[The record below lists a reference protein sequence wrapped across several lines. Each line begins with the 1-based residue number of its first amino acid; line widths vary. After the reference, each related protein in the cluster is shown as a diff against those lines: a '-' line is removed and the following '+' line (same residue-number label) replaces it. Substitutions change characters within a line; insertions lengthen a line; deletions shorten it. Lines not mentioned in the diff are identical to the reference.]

1 MQTSIVAY
9 PHIGKQRE
17 LKYLL
22 EKYWR
27 KEISAATLEKG
38 AAALRQVHWQNQV
51 DGALDF
57 LTINDFSLYDTVL
70 DTACLFNIIPTRYRR
85 LGLSALDTYF
95 ALARGYRGEK
105 GTVAPL
111 AMKKWFNTNYHY
123 IVPEFSDDCAIK
135 LISDAPLTQYREA
148 ASYQLQKKLLLLG
161 PFTLLKLSA
170 YSGSKGPAAYVP
182 ALIRAY
188 LEFFR
193 CCQQEKVELL
203 QLDEP
208 ALTLDLQQEDLNLL
222 KTLYSELLAGKGKL
236 KILLQTYFGDVRD
249 CYDDLIKLD
258 FDALGLDFVE
268 GEKTLQ
274 LVSSAPFPTDKI
286 LFAGIVN
293 GRNVWRNS
301 YTASLNL
308 IKNLQLQG
316 INLVLQSSCSLQHVP
331 YSLTG
336 EKNLP
341 PALKEKLAFGE
352 EKIRELL
359 LLKELAAADPAVNS
373 NCCNAD
379 CIAVSNADCNTDNS
393 TKNRAKLLPL
403 QAKVTYEQ
411 RAQLQQQCL
420 NLPLLPTTTIGSFP
434 QSQAVRQNRRLYNKQ
449 LIKRQDYEKF
459 NYAAIK
465 KCIRFQEEMGLDVLV
480 HGEFERNDMVEFFA
494 QQLSGFV
501 VTQNAWIQSYGSR
514 CVKPPIIVGD
524 IKYRQAMTVKWIKY
538 AQSLTTKP
546 VKAVLTG
553 PTTIVNWSFNR
564 EDIPAQNSILQL
576 AAALKNEVTALEKSG
591 SKIIQIDEPA
601 LREKLPLRKADQAA
615 YLETAV
621 NAFQFLH
628 NSCRPE
634 TMIQTHICY
643 SDYTD
648 IIPWLN
654 KLEAD
659 VILLEASRTSPS
671 CLQNPAL
678 LQLNAALS
686 LGVYD
691 VHSECIPSVAEFLTA
706 IKQRLKVIPAA
717 ALWLAPDC
725 GLKTRT
731 YKELAPSLKNMIAA
745 CRKIRQNLPLSKR

>member
-9 PHIGKQRE
+9 PHIGKERE

-27 KEISAATLEKG
+27 KEISAATLEKE

-51 DGALDF
+51 DGSLDY

-85 LGLSALDTYF
+85 LGLSAIDTYF

-135 LISDAPLTQYREA
+135 LISDAPLAQYREA
-148 ASYQLQKKLLLLG
+148 SAYQLQKKLLLLG

-193 CCQQEKVELL
+193 CCQQEKVDLL

-222 KTLYSELLAGKGKL
+222 KTLYSELLAGKGNL

-301 YTASLNL
+301 YTTSLNL

-331 YSLTG
+331 YSLTD

-359 LLKELAAADPAVNS
+359 LLKELAAADPAADSTAVTPTVNT
-373 NCCNAD
+373 A
-379 CIAVSNADCNTDNS
+379 
-393 TKNRAKLLPL
+393 KNQVKLLPL
-403 QAKVTYEQ
+403 QAKATYEQ
-411 RAQLQQQCL
+411 RAKLQQQCL

-434 QSQAVRQNRRLYNKQ
+434 QSQAVRQNRRRYNKQ
-449 LIKRQDYEKF
+449 LLKLCDYEKF
-459 NYAAIK
+459 NYAEIK
-465 KCIRFQEEMGLDVLV
+465 KCIRFQEEIGLDVLV

-514 CVKPPIIVGD
+514 CVKPPIIVDD
-524 IKYRQAMTVKWIKY
+524 IKYRQPMTVKWIKY

-576 AAALKNEVTALEKSG
+576 AAALKNEVAALEKSG

-648 IIPWLN
+648 IIPWLD
-654 KLEAD
+654 KLDAD
-659 VILLEASRTSPS
+659 VILLEASRTSQS
-671 CLQNPAL
+671 CLQNPAFF
-678 LQLNAALS
+678 QLNAALS

-691 VHSECIPSVAEFLTA
+691 VHSECIPSVAELLTA
-706 IKQRLKVIPAA
+706 IKQRLAVIPAA
-717 ALWLAPDC
+717 ALWVAPDC

-731 YKELAPSLKNMIAA
+731 YKELAPSLKNMVTA
-745 CRKIRQNLPLSKR
+745 CRRMRQMLPLPER

>member
-9 PHIGKQRE
+9 PHIGKERE

-27 KEISAATLEKG
+27 KEISAATLEKET
-38 AAALRQVHWQNQV
+38 AALRQVHWQNQV
-51 DGALDF
+51 DGSLDY

-95 ALARGYRGEK
+95 ALALGYRDEK

-123 IVPEFSDDCAIK
+123 IVPEFSDDCDIK
-135 LISDAPLTQYREA
+135 LVSQTPLAQYRET
-148 ASYQLQKKLLLLG
+148 ASYQLKKKLLLLG

-170 YSGSKGPAAYVP
+170 YNGSKGPATYVP

-222 KTLYSELLAGKGKL
+222 KKLYSELLAGKGKL
-236 KILLQTYFGDVRD
+236 QILLQTYFGDVRD

-301 YTASLNL
+301 YTTSLNL

-359 LLKELAAADPAVNS
+359 LLKELAAADPAADSTAVTPTVNT
-373 NCCNAD
+373 A
-379 CIAVSNADCNTDNS
+379 
-393 TKNRAKLLPL
+393 KNQVKLLPL
-403 QAKVTYEQ
+403 QAKATYEQ
-411 RAQLQQQCL
+411 RAKLQQQCL

-434 QSQAVRQNRRLYNKQ
+434 QSQAVRQNRRRYNKQ
-449 LIKRQDYEKF
+449 LLKLCDYEKF
-459 NYAAIK
+459 NYAEIK
-465 KCIRFQEEMGLDVLV
+465 KCIRFQEEIGLDVLV

-514 CVKPPIIVGD
+514 CVKPPIIVDD
-524 IKYRQAMTVKWIKY
+524 IKYRQPMTVKWIKY

-648 IIPWLN
+648 IIPWLD
-654 KLEAD
+654 KLDAD
-659 VILLEASRTSPS
+659 VILLEASRTSQS
-671 CLQNPAL
+671 CLQNPAF

-691 VHSECIPSVAEFLTA
+691 VHSECIPSVAELLTA
-706 IKQRLKVIPAA
+706 IKQRLAVIPAA
-717 ALWLAPDC
+717 ALWVAPDC

-731 YKELAPSLKNMIAA
+731 YKELAPSLKNMVTA
-745 CRKIRQNLPLSKR
+745 CRRMRQMLPLPER

>member
-27 KEISAATLEKG
+27 KEISAATLEKE

-51 DGALDF
+51 DGSLDY

-95 ALARGYRGEK
+95 ALARGYRDEK

-123 IVPEFSDDCAIK
+123 IVPEFSDDCDIK
-135 LISDAPLTQYREA
+135 LVSQTPLAQYRET
-148 ASYQLQKKLLLLG
+148 ASYQLKKKLLLLG

-170 YSGSKGPAAYVP
+170 YNGSKGPATYVP

-222 KTLYSELLAGKGKL
+222 KTLYSELLAGKEKL

-274 LVSSAPFPTDKI
+274 LVSSTPFPTDKI

-301 YTASLNL
+301 YTTSLNL

-359 LLKELAAADPAVNS
+359 LLKELATADPAADSTAVTPTVNT
-373 NCCNAD
+373 A
-379 CIAVSNADCNTDNS
+379 
-393 TKNRAKLLPL
+393 KNQVKLLPL
-403 QAKVTYEQ
+403 QAKATYEQ
-411 RAQLQQQCL
+411 RAKLQQQCL

-434 QSQAVRQNRRLYNKQ
+434 QSQAVRQNRRRYNKQ
-449 LIKRQDYEKF
+449 LLKLCDYEKF
-459 NYAAIK
+459 NYAEIK
-465 KCIRFQEEMGLDVLV
+465 KCIRFQEEIGLDVLV

-514 CVKPPIIVGD
+514 CVKPPIIVDD
-524 IKYRQAMTVKWIKY
+524 IKYRQPMTVKWIKY

-648 IIPWLN
+648 IIPWLD
-654 KLEAD
+654 KLDAD
-659 VILLEASRTSPS
+659 VILLEASRTSQS
-671 CLQNPAL
+671 CLQNPAF

-691 VHSECIPSVAEFLTA
+691 VHSKCIPSVAEFLTA
-706 IKQRLKVIPAA
+706 IKQRLAVIPAA
-717 ALWLAPDC
+717 ALWVAPDC

-731 YKELAPSLKNMIAA
+731 YKELAPSLKNMVTA
-745 CRKIRQNLPLSKR
+745 CGRMRQMLSLPER

>member
-9 PHIGKQRE
+9 PHIGKERE

-51 DGALDF
+51 DGSLDY

-95 ALARGYRGEK
+95 ALARGYRDEK

-123 IVPEFSDDCAIK
+123 IVPEFSDDCDIK
-135 LISDAPLTQYREA
+135 LVSQTPLAQYRET
-148 ASYQLQKKLLLLG
+148 ASYQLKKKLLLLG

-170 YSGSKGPAAYVP
+170 YNGSKGPATYVP

-222 KTLYSELLAGKGKL
+222 KKLYSELLAGKGKL
-236 KILLQTYFGDVRD
+236 QILLQTYFGDVRD

-274 LVSSAPFPTDKI
+274 LVSSTPFPTDKI

-301 YTASLNL
+301 YTTSLNL

-359 LLKELAAADPAVNS
+359 LLKELATADPAADSTAVTPTVNT
-373 NCCNAD
+373 A
-379 CIAVSNADCNTDNS
+379 
-393 TKNRAKLLPL
+393 KNQVKLLPL
-403 QAKVTYEQ
+403 QAKATYEQ
-411 RAQLQQQCL
+411 RAKLQQQCL

-434 QSQAVRQNRRLYNKQ
+434 QSQAVRQNRRRYNKQ
-449 LIKRQDYEKF
+449 LLKLCDYEKF
-459 NYAAIK
+459 NYAEIK
-465 KCIRFQEEMGLDVLV
+465 KCIRFQEEIGLDVLV

-514 CVKPPIIVGD
+514 CVKPPIIVDD
-524 IKYRQAMTVKWIKY
+524 IKYRQPMTVKWIKY

-648 IIPWLN
+648 IIPWLD
-654 KLEAD
+654 KLDAD
-659 VILLEASRTSPS
+659 VILLEASRTSQS
-671 CLQNPAL
+671 CLQNPAF

-706 IKQRLKVIPAA
+706 IKQRLAVIPAA
-717 ALWLAPDC
+717 ALWVAPDC

-731 YKELAPSLKNMIAA
+731 YKELAPSLKNMVTA
-745 CRKIRQNLPLSKR
+745 CGRMRQMLSLPER

>member
-9 PHIGKQRE
+9 PHIGKERE

-27 KEISAATLEKG
+27 KEISAATLEKE
-38 AAALRQVHWQNQV
+38 AATLRQVHWQNQV
-51 DGALDF
+51 DGSLDY

-95 ALARGYRGEK
+95 ALARGYRDEK

-123 IVPEFSDDCAIK
+123 IVPEFSDDCDIK
-135 LISDAPLTQYREA
+135 LVSQTPLAQYRET
-148 ASYQLQKKLLLLG
+148 ASYQLKKKLLLLG

-170 YSGSKGPAAYVP
+170 YNGSKGPATYVP

-222 KTLYSELLAGKGKL
+222 KKLYSELLAGKGKL
-236 KILLQTYFGDVRD
+236 QILLQTYFGDVRD

-274 LVSSAPFPTDKI
+274 LVSSTPFPTDKI

-301 YTASLNL
+301 YTTSLNL

-359 LLKELAAADPAVNS
+359 LLKELATADPAADSTAVTPTVNT
-373 NCCNAD
+373 A
-379 CIAVSNADCNTDNS
+379 
-393 TKNRAKLLPL
+393 KNQVKLLPL
-403 QAKVTYEQ
+403 QTKATYEQ
-411 RAQLQQQCL
+411 RAKLQQQCL

-434 QSQAVRQNRRLYNKQ
+434 QSQAVRQNRRRYNKQ
-449 LIKRQDYEKF
+449 LLKLCDYEKF
-459 NYAAIK
+459 NYAEIK
-465 KCIRFQEEMGLDVLV
+465 KCIRFQEEIGLDVLV

-514 CVKPPIIVGD
+514 CVKPPIIVDD
-524 IKYRQAMTVKWIKY
+524 IKYRQPMTVKWIKY

-648 IIPWLN
+648 IIPWLD
-654 KLEAD
+654 KLDAD
-659 VILLEASRTSPS
+659 VILLEASRTSQS
-671 CLQNPAL
+671 CLQNPAF

-706 IKQRLKVIPAA
+706 IKQRLAVIPAA
-717 ALWLAPDC
+717 ALWVAPDC

-731 YKELAPSLKNMIAA
+731 YKELAPSLKNMVTA
-745 CRKIRQNLPLSKR
+745 CGRMRQMLSLPER

>member
-9 PHIGKQRE
+9 PHIGKERE

-27 KEISAATLEKG
+27 KEISAATLEKE

-51 DGALDF
+51 DGSLDY

-95 ALARGYRGEK
+95 ALARGYRDEK

-123 IVPEFSDDCAIK
+123 IVPEFSDDCDIK
-135 LISDAPLTQYREA
+135 LVSQTPLAQYRET
-148 ASYQLQKKLLLLG
+148 ASYQLKKKLLLLG

-170 YSGSKGPAAYVP
+170 YNGSKGPATYVP

-222 KTLYSELLAGKGKL
+222 KKLYSELLAGKGKL
-236 KILLQTYFGDVRD
+236 QILLQTYFGDVRD

-301 YTASLNL
+301 YTTSLNL

-359 LLKELAAADPAVNS
+359 LLKELATADPAADSTAVTPTVNT
-373 NCCNAD
+373 A
-379 CIAVSNADCNTDNS
+379 
-393 TKNRAKLLPL
+393 KNQAKLLPL
-403 QAKVTYEQ
+403 QAKATYEQ
-411 RAQLQQQCL
+411 RAKLQQQCL

-434 QSQAVRQNRRLYNKQ
+434 QSQAVRQNRRRYNKQ
-449 LIKRQDYEKF
+449 LLKLCDYEKF
-459 NYAAIK
+459 NYAEIK
-465 KCIRFQEEMGLDVLV
+465 KCIRFQEEIGLDVLV

-514 CVKPPIIVGD
+514 CVKPPIIVDD
-524 IKYRQAMTVKWIKY
+524 IKYRQPMTVKWIKY

-576 AAALKNEVTALEKSG
+576 AAALKNEVAALEKSG

-648 IIPWLN
+648 IIPWLD
-654 KLEAD
+654 KLDAD
-659 VILLEASRTSPS
+659 VILLEASRTSQS
-671 CLQNPAL
+671 CLQNPAF

-691 VHSECIPSVAEFLTA
+691 VHSECIPSVAELLTA
-706 IKQRLKVIPAA
+706 IKQRLAVIPAA
-717 ALWLAPDC
+717 ALWVAPDC

-731 YKELAPSLKNMIAA
+731 YKELAPSLKNMVTA
-745 CRKIRQNLPLSKR
+745 CSRLRQMLSLPER

>member
-9 PHIGKQRE
+9 PHIGKERE

-27 KEISAATLEKG
+27 KEISAATLEKE

-51 DGALDF
+51 DGSLDY

-95 ALARGYRGEK
+95 ALARGYRDEK
-105 GTVAPL
+105 VTVAPL

-123 IVPEFSDDCAIK
+123 IVPEFSDDCDIK
-135 LISDAPLTQYREA
+135 LISDAPLAQYREA
-148 ASYQLQKKLLLLG
+148 SAYQLQKKLLLLG

-170 YSGSKGPAAYVP
+170 YNGSKGPATYVP

-222 KTLYSELLAGKGKL
+222 KTLYSELLAGKGNL
-236 KILLQTYFGDVRD
+236 QILLQTYFGDVRD
-249 CYDDLIKLD
+249 CYDDLIRLD

-301 YTASLNL
+301 YTTSLNL

-331 YSLTG
+331 YSLTD

-359 LLKELAAADPAVNS
+359 LLKELATADPAADSTAVTPTVNT
-373 NCCNAD
+373 A
-379 CIAVSNADCNTDNS
+379 
-393 TKNRAKLLPL
+393 KNQAKLLPL
-403 QAKVTYEQ
+403 QAKATYEQ
-411 RAQLQQQCL
+411 RAKLQQQCL

-434 QSQAVRQNRRLYNKQ
+434 QSQAVRQNRRRYNKQ
-449 LIKRQDYEKF
+449 LLKLCDYEKF
-459 NYAAIK
+459 NYAEIK
-465 KCIRFQEEMGLDVLV
+465 KCIRFQEEIGLDVLV

-514 CVKPPIIVGD
+514 CVKPPIIVDD
-524 IKYRQAMTVKWIKY
+524 IKYRQPMTVKWIKY

-648 IIPWLN
+648 IIPWLD
-654 KLEAD
+654 KLDAD
-659 VILLEASRTSPS
+659 VILLEASRTSQS
-671 CLQNPAL
+671 CLQNPAF

-706 IKQRLKVIPAA
+706 IKQRLAVIPAA
-717 ALWLAPDC
+717 ALWVAPDC

-731 YKELAPSLKNMIAA
+731 YKELAPSLKNMVTA
-745 CRKIRQNLPLSKR
+745 CGRMRQMLSLPER

>member
-27 KEISAATLEKG
+27 KEISAATLEKE

-51 DGALDF
+51 DGSLDY

-95 ALARGYRGEK
+95 ALARGYRDEK

-123 IVPEFSDDCAIK
+123 IVPEFSDDCDIK
-135 LISDAPLTQYREA
+135 LVSQTPLAQYREA
-148 ASYQLQKKLLLLG
+148 ASYQLKKKLLLLG

-170 YSGSKGPAAYVP
+170 YNGSKGPATYVP

-222 KTLYSELLAGKGKL
+222 KKLYSELLAGKGKL
-236 KILLQTYFGDVRD
+236 QILLQTYFGDVRD

-301 YTASLNL
+301 YTTSLNL

-359 LLKELAAADPAVNS
+359 LLKELAAADPAADSTAVTPTVNT
-373 NCCNAD
+373 A
-379 CIAVSNADCNTDNS
+379 
-393 TKNRAKLLPL
+393 KNQVKLLPL
-403 QAKVTYEQ
+403 QAKATYEQ
-411 RAQLQQQCL
+411 RAKLQQQCL

-434 QSQAVRQNRRLYNKQ
+434 QSQAVRQNRRRYNKQ
-449 LIKRQDYEKF
+449 LLKLCDYEKF
-459 NYAAIK
+459 NYAEIK
-465 KCIRFQEEMGLDVLV
+465 KCIRFQEEIGLDVLV

-514 CVKPPIIVGD
+514 CVKPPIIVDD
-524 IKYRQAMTVKWIKY
+524 IKYRQPMTVKWIKY
-538 AQSLTTKP
+538 AQTLTTKP

-648 IIPWLN
+648 IIPWLD
-654 KLEAD
+654 KLDAD
-659 VILLEASRTSPS
+659 VILLEASRTSQS
-671 CLQNPAL
+671 CLQNPAF

-691 VHSECIPSVAEFLTA
+691 VHSECIPSVAELLTA
-706 IKQRLKVIPAA
+706 IKQRLAVIPAA
-717 ALWLAPDC
+717 ALWVAPDC

-731 YKELAPSLKNMIAA
+731 YKELAPSLKNMVTA
-745 CRKIRQNLPLSKR
+745 CSRMRQMLSLPER

>member
-9 PHIGKQRE
+9 PHIGKERE

-27 KEISAATLEKG
+27 KEISAATLEKE

-51 DGALDF
+51 DGALDY

-95 ALARGYRGEK
+95 ALARGYRDEK

-123 IVPEFSDDCAIK
+123 IVPEFSDDCDIK
-135 LISDAPLTQYREA
+135 LVSQTPLAQYRET
-148 ASYQLQKKLLLLG
+148 ASYQLKKKLLLLG

-170 YSGSKGPAAYVP
+170 YNGSKGPATYVP

-222 KTLYSELLAGKGKL
+222 KTLYSELLAGKEKL

-301 YTASLNL
+301 YTTSLNL

-359 LLKELAAADPAVNS
+359 LLKELATADPAADSTAVTPTVNT
-373 NCCNAD
+373 A
-379 CIAVSNADCNTDNS
+379 
-393 TKNRAKLLPL
+393 KNQVKLLPL
-403 QAKVTYEQ
+403 QTKATYEQ
-411 RAQLQQQCL
+411 RAKLQQQCL

-434 QSQAVRQNRRLYNKQ
+434 QSQAVRQNRRRYNKQ
-449 LIKRQDYEKF
+449 LLKLCDYEKF
-459 NYAAIK
+459 NYAEIK
-465 KCIRFQEEMGLDVLV
+465 KCIRFQEEIGLDVLV

-514 CVKPPIIVGD
+514 CVKPPIIVDD
-524 IKYRQAMTVKWIKY
+524 IKYRQPMTVKWIKY

-648 IIPWLN
+648 IIPWLD
-654 KLEAD
+654 KLDAD
-659 VILLEASRTSPS
+659 VILLEASRTSQS
-671 CLQNPAL
+671 CLQNPAF

-691 VHSECIPSVAEFLTA
+691 VHSECIPSVAELLTA
-706 IKQRLKVIPAA
+706 IKQRLAVIPAA
-717 ALWLAPDC
+717 ALWVAPDC

-731 YKELAPSLKNMIAA
+731 YKELAPSLKNMVTA
-745 CRKIRQNLPLSKR
+745 CRRLRQMLSLPER

>member
-9 PHIGKQRE
+9 PHIGKERE

-27 KEISAATLEKG
+27 KEISAATLEKE

-51 DGALDF
+51 DGSLDY

-95 ALARGYRGEK
+95 ALARGYRDEK

-123 IVPEFSDDCAIK
+123 IVPEFSDDCDIK
-135 LISDAPLTQYREA
+135 LVSQTPLAQYRET
-148 ASYQLQKKLLLLG
+148 ASYQLKKKLLLLG

-170 YSGSKGPAAYVP
+170 YNGSKGPATYVP

-222 KTLYSELLAGKGKL
+222 KTLYSELLAGKEKL

-301 YTASLNL
+301 YTTSLNL

-352 EKIRELL
+352 EKIRELR
-359 LLKELAAADPAVNS
+359 LLKELAAADPAADSTAVTPTVNT
-373 NCCNAD
+373 A
-379 CIAVSNADCNTDNS
+379 
-393 TKNRAKLLPL
+393 KNQVKLLPL
-403 QAKVTYEQ
+403 QAKATYEQ
-411 RAQLQQQCL
+411 RAKLQQQCL

-434 QSQAVRQNRRLYNKQ
+434 QSQAVRQNRRRYNKQ
-449 LIKRQDYEKF
+449 LLKLCDYEKF
-459 NYAAIK
+459 NYAEIK
-465 KCIRFQEEMGLDVLV
+465 KCIRFQEEIGLDVLV

-514 CVKPPIIVGD
+514 CVKPPIIVDD
-524 IKYRQAMTVKWIKY
+524 IKYRQPMTVKWIKY

-648 IIPWLN
+648 IIPWLD
-654 KLEAD
+654 KLDAD
-659 VILLEASRTSPS
+659 VILLEASRTSQS
-671 CLQNPAL
+671 CLQNPAF

-691 VHSECIPSVAEFLTA
+691 VHSECIPSVAELLTA
-706 IKQRLKVIPAA
+706 IKQRLAVIPAA
-717 ALWLAPDC
+717 ALWVAPDC

-731 YKELAPSLKNMIAA
+731 YKELAPSLKNMVTA
-745 CRKIRQNLPLSKR
+745 CGRMRQMLSLPER

>member
-373 NCCNAD
+373 NCCSAD
-379 CIAVSNADCNTDNS
+379 SIAVSNTDNS

-501 VTQNAWIQSYGSR
+501 VTQNGWIQSYGSR

-524 IKYRQAMTVKWIKY
+524 IKYRQAMTVKWSKY
-538 AQSLTTKP
+538 AQSLTAKP

-601 LREKLPLRKADQAA
+601 LREKLPLRKVDQAA
-615 YLETAV
+615 YLETAI

-659 VILLEASRTSPS
+659 VILLEASRTSQS
-671 CLQNPAL
+671 CLPNPAF

-706 IKQRLKVIPAA
+706 IKQRLAVIPAA
-717 ALWLAPDC
+717 ALWVAPDC

>member
-27 KEISAATLEKG
+27 KEISAATLEKE

-51 DGALDF
+51 DGSLDY

-95 ALARGYRGEK
+95 ALARGYRDEK

-123 IVPEFSDDCAIK
+123 IVPEFSDDCDIK
-135 LISDAPLTQYREA
+135 LVSQTPLAQYRET
-148 ASYQLQKKLLLLG
+148 ASYQLKKKLLLLG

-182 ALIRAY
+182 TLIRAY

-222 KTLYSELLAGKGKL
+222 KKLYSELLAGKGKL
-236 KILLQTYFGDVRD
+236 QILLQTYFGDVRD

-301 YTASLNL
+301 YTTSLNL

-359 LLKELAAADPAVNS
+359 LLKELATADPAADSTAVTPTVNT
-373 NCCNAD
+373 A
-379 CIAVSNADCNTDNS
+379 
-393 TKNRAKLLPL
+393 KNQAKLLPL
-403 QAKVTYEQ
+403 QAKATYEQ
-411 RAQLQQQCL
+411 RAKLQQQCL

-434 QSQAVRQNRRLYNKQ
+434 QSQAVRQNRRRYNKQ
-449 LIKRQDYEKF
+449 LLKLCDYEKF
-459 NYAAIK
+459 NYAEIK
-465 KCIRFQEEMGLDVLV
+465 KCIRFQEEIGLDVLV

-514 CVKPPIIVGD
+514 CVKPPIIVDD
-524 IKYRQAMTVKWIKY
+524 IKYRQPMTVKWIKY

-648 IIPWLN
+648 IIPWLD
-654 KLEAD
+654 KLDAD
-659 VILLEASRTSPS
+659 VILLEASRTSQS
-671 CLQNPAL
+671 CLQNPAF

-706 IKQRLKVIPAA
+706 IKQRLAVIPAA
-717 ALWLAPDC
+717 ALWVAPDC

-731 YKELAPSLKNMIAA
+731 YKELAPSLKNMVTA
-745 CRKIRQNLPLSKR
+745 CGRMRQMLSLPER

>member
-27 KEISAATLEKG
+27 KEISAATLEKE

-51 DGALDF
+51 DGSLDY

-95 ALARGYRGEK
+95 ALARGYRDEK
-105 GTVAPL
+105 VTVAPL

-123 IVPEFSDDCAIK
+123 IVPEFSDDCDIK
-135 LISDAPLTQYREA
+135 LISDAPLAQYREA
-148 ASYQLQKKLLLLG
+148 SAYQLQKKLLLLG

-170 YSGSKGPAAYVP
+170 YNGSKGPATYVP

-222 KTLYSELLAGKGKL
+222 KTLYSELLAGKGNL

-301 YTASLNL
+301 YTTSLNL

-331 YSLTG
+331 YSLTD

-359 LLKELAAADPAVNS
+359 LLKELAAADPAADSTAVTPTVNT
-373 NCCNAD
+373 A
-379 CIAVSNADCNTDNS
+379 
-393 TKNRAKLLPL
+393 KNQVKLLPL
-403 QAKVTYEQ
+403 QAKATYEQ
-411 RAQLQQQCL
+411 RAKLQQQCL

-434 QSQAVRQNRRLYNKQ
+434 QSQAVRQNRRRYNKQ
-449 LIKRQDYEKF
+449 LLKLCDYEKF
-459 NYAAIK
+459 NYAEIK
-465 KCIRFQEEMGLDVLV
+465 KCIRFQEEIGLDVLV

-514 CVKPPIIVGD
+514 CVKPPIIVDD
-524 IKYRQAMTVKWIKY
+524 IKYRQPMTVKWIKY

-648 IIPWLN
+648 IIPWLD
-654 KLEAD
+654 KLDAD
-659 VILLEASRTSPS
+659 VILLEASRTSQS
-671 CLQNPAL
+671 CLQNPAF

-706 IKQRLKVIPAA
+706 IKQRLAVIPAA
-717 ALWLAPDC
+717 ALWVAPDC

-731 YKELAPSLKNMIAA
+731 YKELAPSLKNMVTA
-745 CRKIRQNLPLSKR
+745 CGRMRQMLSLPER

>member
-9 PHIGKQRE
+9 PHIGKERE

-51 DGALDF
+51 DGSLDY

-95 ALARGYRGEK
+95 ALARGYRDEK

-123 IVPEFSDDCAIK
+123 IVPEFSDDCDIK
-135 LISDAPLTQYREA
+135 LVSQTPLAQYRET
-148 ASYQLQKKLLLLG
+148 ASYQLKKKLLLLG

-170 YSGSKGPAAYVP
+170 YNGSKGPATYVP

-222 KTLYSELLAGKGKL
+222 KKLYSELLAGKGKL
-236 KILLQTYFGDVRD
+236 QILLQTYFGDVRD

-301 YTASLNL
+301 YTTSLNL

-331 YSLTG
+331 YSLTD

-359 LLKELAAADPAVNS
+359 LLKELAAADPAADSTAVTPTVNT
-373 NCCNAD
+373 A
-379 CIAVSNADCNTDNS
+379 
-393 TKNRAKLLPL
+393 KNQVKLLPL
-403 QAKVTYEQ
+403 QAKATYEQ
-411 RAQLQQQCL
+411 RAKLQQQCL

-434 QSQAVRQNRRLYNKQ
+434 QSQAVRQNRRRYNKQ
-449 LIKRQDYEKF
+449 LLKLCDYEKF
-459 NYAAIK
+459 NYAEIK
-465 KCIRFQEEMGLDVLV
+465 KCIRFQEEIGLDVLV

-514 CVKPPIIVGD
+514 CVKPPIIVDD
-524 IKYRQAMTVKWIKY
+524 IKYRQPMTVKWIKY

-576 AAALKNEVTALEKSG
+576 AAALKNEVAALEKSG

-601 LREKLPLRKADQAA
+601 LREKLPLRKVDQPS

-648 IIPWLN
+648 IMPWLD
-654 KLEAD
+654 KLDAD
-659 VILLEASRTSPS
+659 VILLEASRTSQS
-671 CLQNPAL
+671 CLQNPAF

-691 VHSECIPSVAEFLTA
+691 VHSECIPSVAELLTA
-706 IKQRLKVIPAA
+706 IKQRLAVIPAA
-717 ALWLAPDC
+717 ALWVAPDC

-731 YKELAPSLKNMIAA
+731 YKELAPSLKNMVTA
-745 CRKIRQNLPLSKR
+745 CRRMRQMLPLPER

>member
-9 PHIGKQRE
+9 PHIGKERE

-27 KEISAATLEKG
+27 KEISAATLEKE

-51 DGALDF
+51 DGSLDY

-95 ALARGYRGEK
+95 ALARGYRDEK
-105 GTVAPL
+105 VTVAPL

-123 IVPEFSDDCAIK
+123 IVPEFSDDCDIK
-135 LISDAPLTQYREA
+135 LISDAPLAQYREA
-148 ASYQLQKKLLLLG
+148 SAYQLQKKLLLLG

-170 YSGSKGPAAYVP
+170 YNGSKGPATYVP

-222 KTLYSELLAGKGKL
+222 KKLYSELLAGKGKL
-236 KILLQTYFGDVRD
+236 QILLQTYFGDVRD

-359 LLKELAAADPAVNS
+359 LLKELATADPAADSTAVTPTVNT
-373 NCCNAD
+373 A
-379 CIAVSNADCNTDNS
+379 
-393 TKNRAKLLPL
+393 KNQAKLLPL
-403 QAKVTYEQ
+403 QAKATYEQ
-411 RAQLQQQCL
+411 RAKLQQQCL

-434 QSQAVRQNRRLYNKQ
+434 QSQAVRQNRRRYNKQ
-449 LIKRQDYEKF
+449 LLKLCDYEKF
-459 NYAAIK
+459 NYAEIK
-465 KCIRFQEEMGLDVLV
+465 KCIRFQEEIGLDVLV

-514 CVKPPIIVGD
+514 CVKPPIIVDD
-524 IKYRQAMTVKWIKY
+524 IKYRQPMTVKWIKY

-648 IIPWLN
+648 IIPWLD
-654 KLEAD
+654 KLDAD
-659 VILLEASRTSPS
+659 VILLEASRTSQS
-671 CLQNPAL
+671 CLQNPAF

-706 IKQRLKVIPAA
+706 IKQRLAVIPAA
-717 ALWLAPDC
+717 ALWVAPDC

-731 YKELAPSLKNMIAA
+731 YKELAPSLKNMVTA
-745 CRKIRQNLPLSKR
+745 CGRMRQMLSLPER

>member
-9 PHIGKQRE
+9 PHIGKERE

-27 KEISAATLEKG
+27 KEISAATLEKE

-51 DGALDF
+51 DGSLDY

-95 ALARGYRGEK
+95 ALARGYRDEK

-123 IVPEFSDDCAIK
+123 IVPEFSDDCDIK
-135 LISDAPLTQYREA
+135 LVSQTPLAQYRET
-148 ASYQLQKKLLLLG
+148 ASYQLKKKLLLLG

-170 YSGSKGPAAYVP
+170 YNGSKGPATYVP

-222 KTLYSELLAGKGKL
+222 KKLYSELLAGKGKL
-236 KILLQTYFGDVRD
+236 QILLQTYFGDVRD

-301 YTASLNL
+301 YTTSLNL

-359 LLKELAAADPAVNS
+359 LLKELATADPAADSTAVTPTVNT
-373 NCCNAD
+373 A
-379 CIAVSNADCNTDNS
+379 
-393 TKNRAKLLPL
+393 KNQAKLLPL
-403 QAKVTYEQ
+403 QAKATYEQ
-411 RAQLQQQCL
+411 RAKLQQQCL

-434 QSQAVRQNRRLYNKQ
+434 QSQAVRQNRRRYNKQ
-449 LIKRQDYEKF
+449 LLKLCDYEKF
-459 NYAAIK
+459 NYAEIK
-465 KCIRFQEEMGLDVLV
+465 KCIRFQEEIGLDVLV

-514 CVKPPIIVGD
+514 CVKPPIIVDD
-524 IKYRQAMTVKWIKY
+524 IKYRQPMTVKWIKY
-538 AQSLTTKP
+538 AQTLTTKP

-615 YLETAV
+615 YLETVV

-648 IIPWLN
+648 IIPWLD
-654 KLEAD
+654 KLDAD
-659 VILLEASRTSPS
+659 VILLEASRTSQS
-671 CLQNPAL
+671 CLQNPAF

-706 IKQRLKVIPAA
+706 IKQRLAVIPAA
-717 ALWLAPDC
+717 ALWVAPDC

-731 YKELAPSLKNMIAA
+731 YKELAPSLKNMVTA
-745 CRKIRQNLPLSKR
+745 CRRMRQMLPLPER

>member
-27 KEISAATLEKG
+27 KEISAATLEKE

-51 DGALDF
+51 DGSLDY

-95 ALARGYRGEK
+95 ALARGYRDEK
-105 GTVAPL
+105 VTVAPL

-123 IVPEFSDDCAIK
+123 IVPEFSDDCDIK
-135 LISDAPLTQYREA
+135 LVSQTPLAQYRET
-148 ASYQLQKKLLLLG
+148 ASYQLKKKLLLLG

-170 YSGSKGPAAYVP
+170 YNGSKGPATYVP

-222 KTLYSELLAGKGKL
+222 KTLYSELLAGKEKL

-301 YTASLNL
+301 YTTSLNL

-359 LLKELAAADPAVNS
+359 LLKELATADPAADSTAVTPTVNT
-373 NCCNAD
+373 A
-379 CIAVSNADCNTDNS
+379 
-393 TKNRAKLLPL
+393 KNQVKLLPL
-403 QAKVTYEQ
+403 QTKATYEQ
-411 RAQLQQQCL
+411 RAKLQQQCL

-434 QSQAVRQNRRLYNKQ
+434 QSQAVRQNRRRYNKQ
-449 LIKRQDYEKF
+449 LLKLCDYEKF
-459 NYAAIK
+459 NYAEIK
-465 KCIRFQEEMGLDVLV
+465 KCIRFQEEIGLDVLV

-514 CVKPPIIVGD
+514 CVKPPIIVDD
-524 IKYRQAMTVKWIKY
+524 IKYRQPMTVKWIKY

-576 AAALKNEVTALEKSG
+576 AAALKNEVAALEKSG

-601 LREKLPLRKADQAA
+601 LREKLPLRKVDQPP
-615 YLETAV
+615 YLETAI

-648 IIPWLN
+648 IIPWLD
-654 KLEAD
+654 KLDAD
-659 VILLEASRTSPS
+659 VILLEASRTSQS
-671 CLQNPAL
+671 CLQNPAF

-706 IKQRLKVIPAA
+706 IKQRLAVIPAA
-717 ALWLAPDC
+717 ALWVAPDC

>member
-51 DGALDF
+51 DGALDY

-95 ALARGYRGEK
+95 ALARGYRDEK

-135 LISDAPLTQYREA
+135 LISNAPLAQYREA

-193 CCQQEKVELL
+193 CCQQEKVDLL

-222 KTLYSELLAGKGKL
+222 KTLYSELLAGKEKL

-301 YTASLNL
+301 YTTSLNL

-331 YSLTG
+331 YSLTD

-359 LLKELAAADPAVNS
+359 LLKELATADPAADSTAVTPTVNT
-373 NCCNAD
+373 A
-379 CIAVSNADCNTDNS
+379 
-393 TKNRAKLLPL
+393 KNQVKLLPL
-403 QAKVTYEQ
+403 QAKATYEQ
-411 RAQLQQQCL
+411 RAKLQQQCL

-434 QSQAVRQNRRLYNKQ
+434 QSQAVRQNRRRYNKQ
-449 LIKRQDYEKF
+449 LLKLCDYEKF
-459 NYAAIK
+459 NYAEIK
-465 KCIRFQEEMGLDVLV
+465 KCIRFQEEIGLDVLV

-501 VTQNAWIQSYGSR
+501 VTQNGWIQSYGSR
-514 CVKPPIIVGD
+514 CVKPPIIVDD
-524 IKYRQAMTVKWIKY
+524 IKYRQPMTVKWIKY

-576 AAALKNEVTALEKSG
+576 AAALKNEVAALEKSG

-601 LREKLPLRKADQAA
+601 LREKLPLRKVDQPS

-648 IIPWLN
+648 IMPWLD
-654 KLEAD
+654 KLDAD
-659 VILLEASRTSPS
+659 VILLEASRTSQS
-671 CLQNPAL
+671 CLQNPAF

-691 VHSECIPSVAEFLTA
+691 VHSECIPSVAELLTA
-706 IKQRLKVIPAA
+706 IKQRLAVIPAA
-717 ALWLAPDC
+717 ALWVAPDC

-745 CRKIRQNLPLSKR
+745 CRKIRQNLPLSER

>member
-9 PHIGKQRE
+9 PHIGKERE

-27 KEISAATLEKG
+27 KEISAATLEKE

-51 DGALDF
+51 DGSLDY

-95 ALARGYRGEK
+95 ALARGYRDEK

-123 IVPEFSDDCAIK
+123 IVPEFSDDCDIK
-135 LISDAPLTQYREA
+135 LVSQTPLAQYREA
-148 ASYQLQKKLLLLG
+148 ASYQLKKKLLLLG

-170 YSGSKGPAAYVP
+170 YNGSKGPATYVP

-208 ALTLDLQQEDLNLL
+208 ALTLDLQQEDLSLL
-222 KTLYSELLAGKGKL
+222 KKLYSELLAGKGKL
-236 KILLQTYFGDVRD
+236 QILLQTYFGDVRD

-301 YTASLNL
+301 YTTSLNL

-352 EKIRELL
+352 EKNRELL
-359 LLKELAAADPAVNS
+359 LLKELAAADPAADSTAVTPTVNT
-373 NCCNAD
+373 A
-379 CIAVSNADCNTDNS
+379 
-393 TKNRAKLLPL
+393 KNQVKLLPL
-403 QAKVTYEQ
+403 QAKATYEQ
-411 RAQLQQQCL
+411 RAKLQQQCL

-434 QSQAVRQNRRLYNKQ
+434 QSQAVRQNRRRYNKQ
-449 LIKRQDYEKF
+449 LLKLCDYEKF
-459 NYAAIK
+459 NYAEIK
-465 KCIRFQEEMGLDVLV
+465 KCIRFQEEIGLDVLV

-514 CVKPPIIVGD
+514 CVKPPIIVDD
-524 IKYRQAMTVKWIKY
+524 IKYRQPMTVKWIKY

-648 IIPWLN
+648 IIPWLD
-654 KLEAD
+654 KLDAD
-659 VILLEASRTSPS
+659 VILLEASRTSQS
-671 CLQNPAL
+671 CLQNPAF

-691 VHSECIPSVAEFLTA
+691 VHSECIPSVAELLTA
-706 IKQRLKVIPAA
+706 IKQRLAVIPAA
-717 ALWLAPDC
+717 ALWVAPDC

-731 YKELAPSLKNMIAA
+731 YKELAPSLKNMVTA
-745 CRKIRQNLPLSKR
+745 CRRLRQMLSLPER

>member
-9 PHIGKQRE
+9 PHIGKERE

-27 KEISAATLEKG
+27 KEISAATLEKET
-38 AAALRQVHWQNQV
+38 AALRQVHWQNQV
-51 DGALDF
+51 DGSLDY

-95 ALARGYRGEK
+95 ALARGYRDEK

-123 IVPEFSDDCAIK
+123 IVPEFSDDCDIK
-135 LISDAPLTQYREA
+135 LVSQTPLAQYRET
-148 ASYQLQKKLLLLG
+148 ASYQLKKKLLLLG

-170 YSGSKGPAAYVP
+170 YNGSKGPATYVP

-222 KTLYSELLAGKGKL
+222 KKLYSELFAGKGKL
-236 KILLQTYFGDVRD
+236 QILLQTYFGDVRD

-301 YTASLNL
+301 YTTSLNL

-359 LLKELAAADPAVNS
+359 LLKELATADPAADSTAVTPTVNT
-373 NCCNAD
+373 A
-379 CIAVSNADCNTDNS
+379 
-393 TKNRAKLLPL
+393 KNQAKLLPL
-403 QAKVTYEQ
+403 QAKATYEQ
-411 RAQLQQQCL
+411 RAKLQQQCL

-434 QSQAVRQNRRLYNKQ
+434 QSQAVRQNRRRYNKQ
-449 LIKRQDYEKF
+449 LLKLCDYEKF
-459 NYAAIK
+459 NYAEIK
-465 KCIRFQEEMGLDVLV
+465 KCIRFQEEIGLDVLV

-514 CVKPPIIVGD
+514 CVKPPIIVDD
-524 IKYRQAMTVKWIKY
+524 IKYRQPMTVKWIKY

-648 IIPWLN
+648 IIPWLD
-654 KLEAD
+654 KLDAD
-659 VILLEASRTSPS
+659 VILLEASRTSQS
-671 CLQNPAL
+671 CLQNPAF

-706 IKQRLKVIPAA
+706 IKQRLAVIPAA
-717 ALWLAPDC
+717 ALWVAPDC

-731 YKELAPSLKNMIAA
+731 YKELAPSLKNMVTA
-745 CRKIRQNLPLSKR
+745 CGRMRQMLPLPER

>member
-9 PHIGKQRE
+9 PHIGKERE

-27 KEISAATLEKG
+27 KEISAATLEKE

-51 DGALDF
+51 DGSLDY

-95 ALARGYRGEK
+95 ALARGYRDEK

-135 LISDAPLTQYREA
+135 LISDAPLAQYREA
-148 ASYQLQKKLLLLG
+148 SAYQLQKKLLLLG

-182 ALIRAY
+182 TLIRAY

-222 KTLYSELLAGKGKL
+222 KKLYSELLAGKGKL
-236 KILLQTYFGDVRD
+236 QILLQTYFGDVRD

-352 EKIRELL
+352 EKIRELR
-359 LLKELAAADPAVNS
+359 LLKELAAADPAADSTAVTPTVNT
-373 NCCNAD
+373 A
-379 CIAVSNADCNTDNS
+379 
-393 TKNRAKLLPL
+393 KNQVKLLPL
-403 QAKVTYEQ
+403 QAKATYEK
-411 RAQLQQQCL
+411 RAKLQQQCL

-434 QSQAVRQNRRLYNKQ
+434 QSQAVRQNRRRYNKQ
-449 LIKRQDYEKF
+449 LLKLCDYEKF
-459 NYAAIK
+459 NYAEIK
-465 KCIRFQEEMGLDVLV
+465 KCIRFQEEIGLDVLV

-514 CVKPPIIVGD
+514 CVKPPIIVDD
-524 IKYRQAMTVKWIKY
+524 IKYRQPMTVKWIKY

-648 IIPWLN
+648 IIPWLD
-654 KLEAD
+654 KLDAD
-659 VILLEASRTSPS
+659 VILLEASRTSQS
-671 CLQNPAL
+671 CLQNPAF

-691 VHSECIPSVAEFLTA
+691 VHSECIPSVAELLTA
-706 IKQRLKVIPAA
+706 IKQRLAVIPAA
-717 ALWLAPDC
+717 ALWVAPDC

-731 YKELAPSLKNMIAA
+731 YKELAPSLKNMVTA
-745 CRKIRQNLPLSKR
+745 CSRLRQMLSLPER

>member
-9 PHIGKQRE
+9 PHIGKERE

-51 DGALDF
+51 DGSLDY

-95 ALARGYRGEK
+95 ALARGYRDEK

-123 IVPEFSDDCAIK
+123 IVPEFSDDCDIK
-135 LISDAPLTQYREA
+135 LVSQTPLAQYRET
-148 ASYQLQKKLLLLG
+148 ASYQLKKKLLLLG

-170 YSGSKGPAAYVP
+170 YNGSKGPATYVP

-222 KTLYSELLAGKGKL
+222 KKLYSELLAGKGKL
-236 KILLQTYFGDVRD
+236 QILLQTYFGDVRD

-301 YTASLNL
+301 YTTSLNL

-359 LLKELAAADPAVNS
+359 LLKELATADPAADSTAVTPTVNT
-373 NCCNAD
+373 A
-379 CIAVSNADCNTDNS
+379 
-393 TKNRAKLLPL
+393 KNQAKLLPL
-403 QAKVTYEQ
+403 QAKATYEQ
-411 RAQLQQQCL
+411 RAKLQQQCL

-434 QSQAVRQNRRLYNKQ
+434 QSQAVRQNRRRYNKQ
-449 LIKRQDYEKF
+449 LLKLCDYEKF
-459 NYAAIK
+459 NYAEIK
-465 KCIRFQEEMGLDVLV
+465 KCIRFQEEIGLDVLV

-514 CVKPPIIVGD
+514 CVKPPIIVDD
-524 IKYRQAMTVKWIKY
+524 IKYRQPMTVKWIKY

-648 IIPWLN
+648 IIPWLD
-654 KLEAD
+654 KLDAD
-659 VILLEASRTSPS
+659 VILLEASRTSQS
-671 CLQNPAL
+671 CLQNPAF

-706 IKQRLKVIPAA
+706 IKQRLAVIPAA
-717 ALWLAPDC
+717 ALWVAPDC

-731 YKELAPSLKNMIAA
+731 YKELAPSLKNMVTA
-745 CRKIRQNLPLSKR
+745 CGRMRQMLSLPER

>member
-9 PHIGKQRE
+9 PHIGKERE

-27 KEISAATLEKG
+27 KEISAATLEKET
-38 AAALRQVHWQNQV
+38 AALRQVHWQNQV
-51 DGALDF
+51 DGSLDY

-95 ALARGYRGEK
+95 ALARGYRDEK

-123 IVPEFSDDCAIK
+123 IVPEFSDDCDIK
-135 LISDAPLTQYREA
+135 LVSQTPLAQYRET
-148 ASYQLQKKLLLLG
+148 ASYQLKKKLLLLG

-170 YSGSKGPAAYVP
+170 YNGSKGPATYVP

-222 KTLYSELLAGKGKL
+222 KTLYSELLAGKGNL

-301 YTASLNL
+301 YTTSLNL

-331 YSLTG
+331 YSLTD

-359 LLKELAAADPAVNS
+359 LLKELAAADPAADSTAVTPTVNT
-373 NCCNAD
+373 A
-379 CIAVSNADCNTDNS
+379 
-393 TKNRAKLLPL
+393 KNQVKLLPL
-403 QAKVTYEQ
+403 QAKATYEQ
-411 RAQLQQQCL
+411 RAKLQQQCL

-434 QSQAVRQNRRLYNKQ
+434 QSQAVRQNRRRYNKQ
-449 LIKRQDYEKF
+449 LLKLCDYEKF
-459 NYAAIK
+459 NYAEIK
-465 KCIRFQEEMGLDVLV
+465 KCIRFQEEIGLDVLV

-514 CVKPPIIVGD
+514 CVKPPIIVDD
-524 IKYRQAMTVKWIKY
+524 IKYRQPMTVKWIKY

-648 IIPWLN
+648 IIPWLD
-654 KLEAD
+654 KLDAD
-659 VILLEASRTSPS
+659 VILLEASRTSQS
-671 CLQNPAL
+671 CLQNPAF

-706 IKQRLKVIPAA
+706 IKQRLAVIPAA
-717 ALWLAPDC
+717 ALWVAPDC

-731 YKELAPSLKNMIAA
+731 YKELAPSLKNMVTA
-745 CRKIRQNLPLSKR
+745 CGRMRQMLSLPER

>member
-182 ALIRAY
+182 TLIRAY

-193 CCQQEKVELL
+193 CCQQEKVDLL

-208 ALTLDLQQEDLNLL
+208 ALTLDLHPEDLILL
-222 KTLYSELLAGKGKL
+222 NSLYSELLAGKGKL

-301 YTASLNL
+301 SAAGLKL
-308 IKNLQLQG
+308 IKTLQLQG

-352 EKIRELL
+352 EKIRELR
-359 LLKELAAADPAVNS
+359 LLKELTAADPAANS
-373 NCCNAD
+373 NCCSAD
-379 CIAVSNADCNTDNS
+379 SIGVSNTDNS
-393 TKNRAKLLPL
+393 TKNRAKFLPL

-411 RAQLQQQCL
+411 RAKLQQQYL

-449 LIKRQDYEKF
+449 LIKRRDYEKF

-501 VTQNAWIQSYGSR
+501 VTQNGWIQSYGSR

-524 IKYRQAMTVKWIKY
+524 IKYRQAMTVKWSKY
-538 AQSLTTKP
+538 AQSLTAKP

-576 AAALKNEVTALEKSG
+576 AAALKNEVAALEKSG

-615 YLETAV
+615 YLEIAV

-648 IIPWLN
+648 IIPWLD
-654 KLEAD
+654 KLDAD

-671 CLQNPAL
+671 CLPNPAF

-706 IKQRLKVIPAA
+706 IKQRLAVIPAA
-717 ALWLAPDC
+717 ALWVAPDC

>member
-9 PHIGKQRE
+9 PHIGKERE

-27 KEISAATLEKG
+27 KEISAATLEKE

-51 DGALDF
+51 DGSLDY

-95 ALARGYRGEK
+95 ALARGYRDEK
-105 GTVAPL
+105 VTVTPL

-123 IVPEFSDDCAIK
+123 IVPEFSDDCDIK
-135 LISDAPLTQYREA
+135 LISDAPLAQYREA
-148 ASYQLQKKLLLLG
+148 SAYQLQKKLLLLG

-170 YSGSKGPAAYVP
+170 YNGSKGPATYVP

-222 KTLYSELLAGKGKL
+222 KTLYSELLAGKGNL

-301 YTASLNL
+301 YTTSLNL

-331 YSLTG
+331 YSLTD

-359 LLKELAAADPAVNS
+359 LLKELATADPAADSTAVTPTVNT
-373 NCCNAD
+373 A
-379 CIAVSNADCNTDNS
+379 
-393 TKNRAKLLPL
+393 KNQVKLLPL
-403 QAKVTYEQ
+403 QAKATYEQ
-411 RAQLQQQCL
+411 RAKLQQQCL

-434 QSQAVRQNRRLYNKQ
+434 QSQAVRQNRRRYNKQ
-449 LIKRQDYEKF
+449 LLKLCDYEKF
-459 NYAAIK
+459 NYAEIK
-465 KCIRFQEEMGLDVLV
+465 KCIRFQEEIGLDVLV

-514 CVKPPIIVGD
+514 CVKPPIIVDD
-524 IKYRQAMTVKWIKY
+524 IKYRQPMTVKWIKY

-648 IIPWLN
+648 IMPWLD
-654 KLEAD
+654 KLDAD
-659 VILLEASRTSPS
+659 VILLEASRTSQS
-671 CLQNPAL
+671 CLQNPAF

-691 VHSECIPSVAEFLTA
+691 VHSECIPSVAELLTA
-706 IKQRLKVIPAA
+706 IKQRLAVIPAA
-717 ALWLAPDC
+717 ALWVAPDC

-731 YKELAPSLKNMIAA
+731 YKELAPSLKNMVTA
-745 CRKIRQNLPLSKR
+745 CRRMRQMLPLPER

>member
-9 PHIGKQRE
+9 PHIGKERE

-27 KEISAATLEKG
+27 KEISAATLEKE

-51 DGALDF
+51 DGSLDY

-95 ALARGYRGEK
+95 ALARGYRDEK

-123 IVPEFSDDCAIK
+123 IVPEFSDDCDIK
-135 LISDAPLTQYREA
+135 LVSQTPLAQYRET
-148 ASYQLQKKLLLLG
+148 ASYQLKKKLLLLG

-170 YSGSKGPAAYVP
+170 YNGSKGPATYVP

-222 KTLYSELLAGKGKL
+222 KTLYSELLAGKEKL

-359 LLKELAAADPAVNS
+359 LLKELATADPAADSRAVTPTVNT
-373 NCCNAD
+373 A
-379 CIAVSNADCNTDNS
+379 
-393 TKNRAKLLPL
+393 KNQAKLLPL
-403 QAKVTYEQ
+403 QAKATYEQ
-411 RAQLQQQCL
+411 RAKLQQQCL

-434 QSQAVRQNRRLYNKQ
+434 QSQAVRQNRRRYNKQ
-449 LIKRQDYEKF
+449 LLKLCDYEKF
-459 NYAAIK
+459 NYAEIK
-465 KCIRFQEEMGLDVLV
+465 KCIRFQEEIGLDVLV

-514 CVKPPIIVGD
+514 CVKPPIIVDD
-524 IKYRQAMTVKWIKY
+524 IKYRQPMTVKWIKY
-538 AQSLTTKP
+538 AQTLTTKP

-648 IIPWLN
+648 IIPWLD
-654 KLEAD
+654 KLDAD
-659 VILLEASRTSPS
+659 VILLEASRTSQS
-671 CLQNPAL
+671 CLQNPAF

-691 VHSECIPSVAEFLTA
+691 VHSECIPSVAELLTA
-706 IKQRLKVIPAA
+706 IKQRLAVIPAA
-717 ALWLAPDC
+717 ALWVAPDC

-731 YKELAPSLKNMIAA
+731 YKELAPSLKNMVTA
-745 CRKIRQNLPLSKR
+745 CRRMRQMLPLPER

>member
-27 KEISAATLEKG
+27 KEISAATLEKE

-51 DGALDF
+51 DGSLDY

-95 ALARGYRGEK
+95 ALARGYRDEK
-105 GTVAPL
+105 VTVAPL

-123 IVPEFSDDCAIK
+123 IVPEFSDDCDIK
-135 LISDAPLTQYREA
+135 LVSQTPLAQYRET
-148 ASYQLQKKLLLLG
+148 ASYQLKKKLLLLG

-170 YSGSKGPAAYVP
+170 YNGSKGPATYVP

-222 KTLYSELLAGKGKL
+222 KKLYSELLAGKGKL
-236 KILLQTYFGDVRD
+236 QILLQTYFGDVRD

-301 YTASLNL
+301 YTTSLNL

-359 LLKELAAADPAVNS
+359 LLKELATADPAADSTAVTPTVNT
-373 NCCNAD
+373 A
-379 CIAVSNADCNTDNS
+379 
-393 TKNRAKLLPL
+393 KNQAKLLPL
-403 QAKVTYEQ
+403 QAKATYEQ
-411 RAQLQQQCL
+411 RAKLQQQCL

-434 QSQAVRQNRRLYNKQ
+434 QSQAVRQNRRRYNKQ
-449 LIKRQDYEKF
+449 LLKLCDYEKF
-459 NYAAIK
+459 NYAEIK
-465 KCIRFQEEMGLDVLV
+465 KCIRFQEEIGLDVLV

-514 CVKPPIIVGD
+514 CVKPPIIVDD
-524 IKYRQAMTVKWIKY
+524 IKYRQPMTVKWIKY

-648 IIPWLN
+648 IIPWLD
-654 KLEAD
+654 KLDAD
-659 VILLEASRTSPS
+659 VILLEASRTSQS
-671 CLQNPAL
+671 CLQNPAF

-706 IKQRLKVIPAA
+706 IKQRLAVIPAA
-717 ALWLAPDC
+717 ALWVAPDC

-731 YKELAPSLKNMIAA
+731 YKELAPSLKNMVTA
-745 CRKIRQNLPLSKR
+745 CGRMRQMLSLPER

>member
-9 PHIGKQRE
+9 PHIGKERE

-27 KEISAATLEKG
+27 KEISAATLEKET
-38 AAALRQVHWQNQV
+38 AALRQVHWQNQV
-51 DGALDF
+51 DGSLDY

-95 ALARGYRGEK
+95 ALARGYRDEK

-123 IVPEFSDDCAIK
+123 IVPEFSDDCDIK
-135 LISDAPLTQYREA
+135 LVSQTPLAQYRET
-148 ASYQLQKKLLLLG
+148 ASYQLKKKLLLLG

-170 YSGSKGPAAYVP
+170 YNGSKGPATYVP

-222 KTLYSELLAGKGKL
+222 KKLYSELLAGKGKL
-236 KILLQTYFGDVRD
+236 QILLQTYFGDVRD

-301 YTASLNL
+301 YTTSLNL

-359 LLKELAAADPAVNS
+359 LLKELATADPAADSTAVTPTVNT
-373 NCCNAD
+373 A
-379 CIAVSNADCNTDNS
+379 
-393 TKNRAKLLPL
+393 KNQAKLLPL
-403 QAKVTYEQ
+403 QAKATYEQ
-411 RAQLQQQCL
+411 RAKLQQQCL

-434 QSQAVRQNRRLYNKQ
+434 QSQAVRQNRRRYNKQ
-449 LIKRQDYEKF
+449 LLKLCDYEKF
-459 NYAAIK
+459 NYAEIK
-465 KCIRFQEEMGLDVLV
+465 KCIRFQEEIGLDVLV

-514 CVKPPIIVGD
+514 CVKPPIIVDD
-524 IKYRQAMTVKWIKY
+524 IKYRQPMTVKWIKY

-648 IIPWLN
+648 IIPWLD
-654 KLEAD
+654 KLDAD
-659 VILLEASRTSPS
+659 VILLEASRTSQS
-671 CLQNPAL
+671 CLQNPAF

-706 IKQRLKVIPAA
+706 IKQRLAVIPAA
-717 ALWLAPDC
+717 ALWVAPDC

-731 YKELAPSLKNMIAA
+731 YKELAPSLKNMVTA
-745 CRKIRQNLPLSKR
+745 CSRLRQMLSLPER

>member
-9 PHIGKQRE
+9 PHIGKERE

-27 KEISAATLEKG
+27 KEISAATLEKE

-51 DGALDF
+51 DGSLDY

-85 LGLSALDTYF
+85 LGLSAIDTYF
-95 ALARGYRGEK
+95 ALARGYRDEK

-135 LISDAPLTQYREA
+135 LISDAPLAQYREA
-148 ASYQLQKKLLLLG
+148 SAYQLPKKLLLLG

-193 CCQQEKVELL
+193 CCQQEKVDLL

-222 KTLYSELLAGKGKL
+222 KTLYSELLAGKEKL

-301 YTASLNL
+301 YTTSLNL

-359 LLKELAAADPAVNS
+359 LLKELATADPAADSTAVTPTVNT
-373 NCCNAD
+373 A
-379 CIAVSNADCNTDNS
+379 
-393 TKNRAKLLPL
+393 KNQVKLLPL
-403 QAKVTYEQ
+403 QAKATYEQ
-411 RAQLQQQCL
+411 RAKLQQQCL

-434 QSQAVRQNRRLYNKQ
+434 QSQAVRQNRRRYNKQ
-449 LIKRQDYEKF
+449 LLKLCDYEKF
-459 NYAAIK
+459 NYAEIK
-465 KCIRFQEEMGLDVLV
+465 KCIRFQEEIGLDVLV

-514 CVKPPIIVGD
+514 CVKPPIIVDD
-524 IKYRQAMTVKWIKY
+524 IKYRQPMTVKWIKY

-648 IIPWLN
+648 IIPWLD
-654 KLEAD
+654 KLDAD
-659 VILLEASRTSPS
+659 VILLEASRTSQS
-671 CLQNPAL
+671 CLQNPAF

-706 IKQRLKVIPAA
+706 IKQRLAVIPAA
-717 ALWLAPDC
+717 ALWVAPDC

-731 YKELAPSLKNMIAA
+731 YKELAPSLKNMVTA
-745 CRKIRQNLPLSKR
+745 CSRLRQMLSLPER

>member
-9 PHIGKQRE
+9 PHIGKERE

-27 KEISAATLEKG
+27 KEISAATLEKE

-51 DGALDF
+51 DGSLDY

-95 ALARGYRGEK
+95 ALARGYRDEK

-123 IVPEFSDDCAIK
+123 IVPEFSDDCDIK
-135 LISDAPLTQYREA
+135 LVSQTPLAQYREA
-148 ASYQLQKKLLLLG
+148 ASYQLKKKLLLLG

-170 YSGSKGPAAYVP
+170 YNGSKGPATYVP

-208 ALTLDLQQEDLNLL
+208 ALTLDLQQEDLSLL
-222 KTLYSELLAGKGKL
+222 KKLYSELLAGKGKL
-236 KILLQTYFGDVRD
+236 QILLQTYFGDVRD

-301 YTASLNL
+301 YTTSLNL

-359 LLKELAAADPAVNS
+359 LLKELAAADPAADSTAVTPTVNT
-373 NCCNAD
+373 A
-379 CIAVSNADCNTDNS
+379 
-393 TKNRAKLLPL
+393 KNQVKLLPL
-403 QAKVTYEQ
+403 QAKATYEQ
-411 RAQLQQQCL
+411 RAKLQQQCL

-434 QSQAVRQNRRLYNKQ
+434 QSQAVRQNRRRYNKQ
-449 LIKRQDYEKF
+449 LLKLCDYEKF
-459 NYAAIK
+459 NYAEIK
-465 KCIRFQEEMGLDVLV
+465 KCIRFQEEIGLDVLV

-514 CVKPPIIVGD
+514 CVKPPIIVDD
-524 IKYRQAMTVKWIKY
+524 IKYRQPMTVKWIKY

-648 IIPWLN
+648 IIPWLD
-654 KLEAD
+654 KLDAD
-659 VILLEASRTSPS
+659 VILLEASRTSQS
-671 CLQNPAL
+671 CLQNPAF

-691 VHSECIPSVAEFLTA
+691 VHSECIPSVAELLTA
-706 IKQRLKVIPAA
+706 IKQRLAVIPAA
-717 ALWLAPDC
+717 ALWVAPDC

-731 YKELAPSLKNMIAA
+731 YKELAPSLKNMVTA
-745 CRKIRQNLPLSKR
+745 CRRLRQMLSLPER

>member
-9 PHIGKQRE
+9 PHIGKERE

-27 KEISAATLEKG
+27 KEISAATLEKE

-51 DGALDF
+51 DGSLDY

-95 ALARGYRGEK
+95 ALARGYRDEK

-123 IVPEFSDDCAIK
+123 IVPEFSDDCDIK
-135 LISDAPLTQYREA
+135 LVSQTPLAQYRET
-148 ASYQLQKKLLLLG
+148 ASYQLKKKLLLLG

-170 YSGSKGPAAYVP
+170 YNGSKGPATYVP

-222 KTLYSELLAGKGKL
+222 KKLYSELLAGKGKL
-236 KILLQTYFGDVRD
+236 QILLQTYFGDVRD

-301 YTASLNL
+301 YTTSLNL

-359 LLKELAAADPAVNS
+359 LLKELATADPAADSTAVTPTVNT
-373 NCCNAD
+373 A
-379 CIAVSNADCNTDNS
+379 
-393 TKNRAKLLPL
+393 KNQAKLLPL
-403 QAKVTYEQ
+403 QAKATYEQ
-411 RAQLQQQCL
+411 RAKLQQQCL

-434 QSQAVRQNRRLYNKQ
+434 QSQAVRQNRRRYNKQ
-449 LIKRQDYEKF
+449 LLKLCDYEKF
-459 NYAAIK
+459 NYAEIK
-465 KCIRFQEEMGLDVLV
+465 KCIRFQEEIGLDVLV

-514 CVKPPIIVGD
+514 CVKPPIIVDD
-524 IKYRQAMTVKWIKY
+524 IKYRQPMTVKWIKY

-648 IIPWLN
+648 IIPWLD
-654 KLEAD
+654 KLDAD
-659 VILLEASRTSPS
+659 VILLEASRTSQS
-671 CLQNPAL
+671 CLQNPAF

-706 IKQRLKVIPAA
+706 IKQRLAVIPAA
-717 ALWLAPDC
+717 ALWVAPDC

-731 YKELAPSLKNMIAA
+731 YKELAPSLKNMVTA
-745 CRKIRQNLPLSKR
+745 CGRMRQMLSLPER

>member
-9 PHIGKQRE
+9 PHIGKERE

-27 KEISAATLEKG
+27 KEISAATLEKE

-51 DGALDF
+51 DGSLDY

-95 ALARGYRGEK
+95 ALARGYRDEK

-123 IVPEFSDDCAIK
+123 IVPEFSDDCDIK
-135 LISDAPLTQYREA
+135 LISDAPLAQYREA
-148 ASYQLQKKLLLLG
+148 SAYQLQKKLLLLG

-182 ALIRAY
+182 TLIRAY

-222 KTLYSELLAGKGKL
+222 KTLYSELLAGKEKL

-274 LVSSAPFPTDKI
+274 LVSSTPFPTDKI

-301 YTASLNL
+301 YTTSLNL

-359 LLKELAAADPAVNS
+359 LLKELATADPAADSTAVTPTVNT
-373 NCCNAD
+373 A
-379 CIAVSNADCNTDNS
+379 
-393 TKNRAKLLPL
+393 KNQVKLLPL
-403 QAKVTYEQ
+403 QAKATYEQ
-411 RAQLQQQCL
+411 RAKLQQQCL

-434 QSQAVRQNRRLYNKQ
+434 QSQAVRQNRRRYNKQ
-449 LIKRQDYEKF
+449 LLKLCDYEKF
-459 NYAAIK
+459 NYAEIK
-465 KCIRFQEEMGLDVLV
+465 KCIRFQEEIGLDVLV

-514 CVKPPIIVGD
+514 CVKPPIIVDD
-524 IKYRQAMTVKWIKY
+524 IKYRQPMTVKWIKY

-648 IIPWLN
+648 IIPWLD
-654 KLEAD
+654 KLDAD
-659 VILLEASRTSPS
+659 VILLEASRTSQS
-671 CLQNPAL
+671 CLQNPAF

-706 IKQRLKVIPAA
+706 IKQRLAVIPAA
-717 ALWLAPDC
+717 ALWVAPDC

-731 YKELAPSLKNMIAA
+731 YKELAPSLKNMVTA
-745 CRKIRQNLPLSKR
+745 CSRMRQMLSLPER

>member
-9 PHIGKQRE
+9 PHIGKERE

-27 KEISAATLEKG
+27 KEISAATLEKE

-51 DGALDF
+51 DGSLDY

-95 ALARGYRGEK
+95 ALARGYRDEK

-123 IVPEFSDDCAIK
+123 IVPEFSDDCDIK
-135 LISDAPLTQYREA
+135 LVSQTPLAQYRET
-148 ASYQLQKKLLLLG
+148 ASYQLKKKLLLLG

-170 YSGSKGPAAYVP
+170 YNGSKGPATYVP

-222 KTLYSELLAGKGKL
+222 KKLYSELLAGKGKL
-236 KILLQTYFGDVRD
+236 QILLQTYFGDVRD

-301 YTASLNL
+301 YTTSLNL

-359 LLKELAAADPAVNS
+359 LLKELATADPAADSTAVTPTVNT
-373 NCCNAD
+373 A
-379 CIAVSNADCNTDNS
+379 
-393 TKNRAKLLPL
+393 KNQAKLLPL
-403 QAKVTYEQ
+403 QAKATYEQ
-411 RAQLQQQCL
+411 RAKLQQQCL

-434 QSQAVRQNRRLYNKQ
+434 QSQAVRQNRRRYNKQ
-449 LIKRQDYEKF
+449 LLKLCDYEKF
-459 NYAAIK
+459 NYAEIK
-465 KCIRFQEEMGLDVLV
+465 KCIRFQEEIGLDVLV

-514 CVKPPIIVGD
+514 CVKPPIIVDD
-524 IKYRQAMTVKWIKY
+524 IKYRQPMTVKWIKY

-648 IIPWLN
+648 IIPWLD
-654 KLEAD
+654 KLDAD
-659 VILLEASRTSPS
+659 VILLEASRTSQS
-671 CLQNPAL
+671 CLQNPAF

-691 VHSECIPSVAEFLTA
+691 VHSECIPSVAELLTA
-706 IKQRLKVIPAA
+706 IKQRLAVIPAA
-717 ALWLAPDC
+717 ALWVAPDC

-731 YKELAPSLKNMIAA
+731 YKELAPSLKNMVTA
-745 CRKIRQNLPLSKR
+745 CGRMRQMLSLPER

>member
-9 PHIGKQRE
+9 PHIGKERE

-51 DGALDF
+51 DGSLDY

-95 ALARGYRGEK
+95 ALARGYRDEK

-123 IVPEFSDDCAIK
+123 IVPEFSDDCDIK
-135 LISDAPLTQYREA
+135 LVSQTPLAQYRET
-148 ASYQLQKKLLLLG
+148 ASYQLKKKLLLLG

-170 YSGSKGPAAYVP
+170 YNGSKGPATYVP

-222 KTLYSELLAGKGKL
+222 KKLYSELLAGKGKL
-236 KILLQTYFGDVRD
+236 QILLQTYFGDVRD

-274 LVSSAPFPTDKI
+274 LVSSTPFPTDKI

-301 YTASLNL
+301 YTTSLNL

-359 LLKELAAADPAVNS
+359 LLKELATADPAADSTAVTPTVNT
-373 NCCNAD
+373 A
-379 CIAVSNADCNTDNS
+379 
-393 TKNRAKLLPL
+393 KNQVKLLPL
-403 QAKVTYEQ
+403 QAKATYEQ
-411 RAQLQQQCL
+411 RAKLQQQCL

-434 QSQAVRQNRRLYNKQ
+434 QSQAVRQNRRRYNKQ
-449 LIKRQDYEKF
+449 LLKLCDYEKF
-459 NYAAIK
+459 NYAEIK
-465 KCIRFQEEMGLDVLV
+465 KCIRFQEEIGLDVLV

-514 CVKPPIIVGD
+514 CVKPPIIVDD
-524 IKYRQAMTVKWIKY
+524 IKYRQPMTVKWIKY

-648 IIPWLN
+648 IIPWLD
-654 KLEAD
+654 KLDAD
-659 VILLEASRTSPS
+659 VILLEASRTSQS
-671 CLQNPAL
+671 CLQNPAF

-691 VHSECIPSVAEFLTA
+691 MHSECIPSVAEFLTA
-706 IKQRLKVIPAA
+706 IKQRLAVIPAA
-717 ALWLAPDC
+717 ALWVAPDC

-731 YKELAPSLKNMIAA
+731 YKELAPSLKNMVTA
-745 CRKIRQNLPLSKR
+745 CSRMRQMLSLPER

>member
-27 KEISAATLEKG
+27 KEISAATLEKE

-51 DGALDF
+51 DGSLDY

-95 ALARGYRGEK
+95 ALARGYQDEK
-105 GTVAPL
+105 VTVAPL

-123 IVPEFSDDCAIK
+123 IVPEFSDDCDIK
-135 LISDAPLTQYREA
+135 LVSQTPLAQYRET
-148 ASYQLQKKLLLLG
+148 ASYQLKKKLLLLG

-170 YSGSKGPAAYVP
+170 YNGSKGPATYVP

-222 KTLYSELLAGKGKL
+222 KKLYSELLAGKGKL
-236 KILLQTYFGDVRD
+236 QILLQTYFGDVRD

-301 YTASLNL
+301 YTTSLNL

-359 LLKELAAADPAVNS
+359 LLKELAAADPAADSTAVTPTVNT
-373 NCCNAD
+373 A
-379 CIAVSNADCNTDNS
+379 
-393 TKNRAKLLPL
+393 KNQVKLLPL
-403 QAKVTYEQ
+403 QAKATYEQ
-411 RAQLQQQCL
+411 RAKLQQQCL

-434 QSQAVRQNRRLYNKQ
+434 QSQAVRQNRRRYNKQ
-449 LIKRQDYEKF
+449 LLKLCDYEKF
-459 NYAAIK
+459 NYAEIK
-465 KCIRFQEEMGLDVLV
+465 KCIRFQEEIGLDVLV

-514 CVKPPIIVGD
+514 CVKPPIIVDD
-524 IKYRQAMTVKWIKY
+524 IKYRQPMTVKWIKY

-648 IIPWLN
+648 IIPWLD
-654 KLEAD
+654 KLDAD
-659 VILLEASRTSPS
+659 VILLEASRTSQS
-671 CLQNPAL
+671 CLQNPAF

-706 IKQRLKVIPAA
+706 IKQRLAVIPAA
-717 ALWLAPDC
+717 ALWVAPDC

-731 YKELAPSLKNMIAA
+731 YKELAPSLKNMVTA
-745 CRKIRQNLPLSKR
+745 CGRMRQMLSLPER

>member
-9 PHIGKQRE
+9 PHIGKERE

-27 KEISAATLEKG
+27 KEISAATLEKE

-51 DGALDF
+51 DGSLDY

-95 ALARGYRGEK
+95 ALARGYRDEK

-123 IVPEFSDDCAIK
+123 IVPEFSDDCDIK
-135 LISDAPLTQYREA
+135 LVSQTPLAQYRET
-148 ASYQLQKKLLLLG
+148 ASYQLKKKLLLLG

-170 YSGSKGPAAYVP
+170 YNGSKGPATYVP

-222 KTLYSELLAGKGKL
+222 KKLYSELLAGKGKL
-236 KILLQTYFGDVRD
+236 QILLQTYFGDVRD

-274 LVSSAPFPTDKI
+274 LVSSTPFPTDKI

-301 YTASLNL
+301 YTTSLNL

-359 LLKELAAADPAVNS
+359 LLKELATADPAADSTAVTPTVNT
-373 NCCNAD
+373 A
-379 CIAVSNADCNTDNS
+379 
-393 TKNRAKLLPL
+393 KNQVKLLPL
-403 QAKVTYEQ
+403 QAKATYEQ
-411 RAQLQQQCL
+411 RAKLQQQCL

-434 QSQAVRQNRRLYNKQ
+434 QSQAVRQNRRRYNKQ
-449 LIKRQDYEKF
+449 LLKLCDYEKF
-459 NYAAIK
+459 NYAEIK
-465 KCIRFQEEMGLDVLV
+465 KCIRFQEEIGLDVLV

-514 CVKPPIIVGD
+514 CVKPPIIVDD
-524 IKYRQAMTVKWIKY
+524 IKYRQPMTVKWIKY
-538 AQSLTTKP
+538 AQTLTTKP

-648 IIPWLN
+648 IIPWLD
-654 KLEAD
+654 KLDAD
-659 VILLEASRTSPS
+659 VILLEASRTSQS
-671 CLQNPAL
+671 CLQNPAF

-691 VHSECIPSVAEFLTA
+691 VHSECIPSVAELLTA
-706 IKQRLKVIPAA
+706 IKQRLAVIPAA
-717 ALWLAPDC
+717 ALWVAPDC

-731 YKELAPSLKNMIAA
+731 YKELAPSLKNMVTA
-745 CRKIRQNLPLSKR
+745 CRRMRQMLPLPER

>member
-9 PHIGKQRE
+9 PHIGKERE

-27 KEISAATLEKG
+27 KEISAATLEKE

-51 DGALDF
+51 DGSLDY

-95 ALARGYRGEK
+95 ALARGYRDEK
-105 GTVAPL
+105 VTVAPL

-123 IVPEFSDDCAIK
+123 IVPEFSDDCDIK
-135 LISDAPLTQYREA
+135 LVSQTPLAQYRET
-148 ASYQLQKKLLLLG
+148 ASYQLKKKLLLLG

-170 YSGSKGPAAYVP
+170 YNGSKGPATYVP

-222 KTLYSELLAGKGKL
+222 KTLYSELLAGKEKL

-301 YTASLNL
+301 YTTSLNL

-359 LLKELAAADPAVNS
+359 LLKELATADPAADSTAVTPTVNT
-373 NCCNAD
+373 A
-379 CIAVSNADCNTDNS
+379 
-393 TKNRAKLLPL
+393 KNQAKLLPL
-403 QAKVTYEQ
+403 QAKATYEQ
-411 RAQLQQQCL
+411 RAKLQQQCL

-434 QSQAVRQNRRLYNKQ
+434 QSQAVRQNRRRYNKQ
-449 LIKRQDYEKF
+449 LLKLCDYEKF
-459 NYAAIK
+459 NYAEIK
-465 KCIRFQEEMGLDVLV
+465 KCIRFQEEIGLDVLV

-514 CVKPPIIVGD
+514 CVKPPIIVDD
-524 IKYRQAMTVKWIKY
+524 IKYRQPMTVKWIKY

-576 AAALKNEVTALEKSG
+576 AAALKNEVAALEKSG

-648 IIPWLN
+648 IIPWLD
-654 KLEAD
+654 KLDAD
-659 VILLEASRTSPS
+659 VILLEASRTSQS
-671 CLQNPAL
+671 CLQNPAF

-706 IKQRLKVIPAA
+706 IKQRLAVIPAA
-717 ALWLAPDC
+717 ALWVAPDC

-731 YKELAPSLKNMIAA
+731 YKELAPSLKNMVTA
-745 CRKIRQNLPLSKR
+745 CGRMRQMLSLPER

>member
-1 MQTSIVAY
+1 M
-9 PHIGKQRE
+9 
-17 LKYLL
+17 
-22 EKYWR
+22 
-27 KEISAATLEKG
+27 
-38 AAALRQVHWQNQV
+38 
-51 DGALDF
+51 
-57 LTINDFSLYDTVL
+57 
-70 DTACLFNIIPTRYRR
+70 
-85 LGLSALDTYF
+85 
-95 ALARGYRGEK
+95 
-105 GTVAPL
+105 
-111 AMKKWFNTNYHY
+111 
-123 IVPEFSDDCAIK
+123 
-135 LISDAPLTQYREA
+135 
-148 ASYQLQKKLLLLG
+148 
-161 PFTLLKLSA
+161 
-170 YSGSKGPAAYVP
+170 
-182 ALIRAY
+182 
-188 LEFFR
+188 
-193 CCQQEKVELL
+193 
-203 QLDEP
+203 
-208 ALTLDLQQEDLNLL
+208 
-222 KTLYSELLAGKGKL
+222 
-236 KILLQTYFGDVRD
+236 
-249 CYDDLIKLD
+249 
-258 FDALGLDFVE
+258 
-268 GEKTLQ
+268 
-274 LVSSAPFPTDKI
+274 
-286 LFAGIVN
+286 
-293 GRNVWRNS
+293 
-301 YTASLNL
+301 
-308 IKNLQLQG
+308 QLQG

-359 LLKELAAADPAVNS
+359 LLKELATADPAADSTAVTPTVNT
-373 NCCNAD
+373 A
-379 CIAVSNADCNTDNS
+379 
-393 TKNRAKLLPL
+393 KNQVKLLPL
-403 QAKVTYEQ
+403 QTKATYEQ
-411 RAQLQQQCL
+411 RAKLQQQCL

-434 QSQAVRQNRRLYNKQ
+434 QSQAVRQNRRRYNKQ
-449 LIKRQDYEKF
+449 LLKLCDYEKF
-459 NYAAIK
+459 NYAEIK
-465 KCIRFQEEMGLDVLV
+465 KCIRFQEEIGLDVLV

-514 CVKPPIIVGD
+514 CVKPPIIVDD
-524 IKYRQAMTVKWIKY
+524 IKYRQPMTVKWIKY

-648 IIPWLN
+648 IIPWLD
-654 KLEAD
+654 KLDAD
-659 VILLEASRTSPS
+659 VILLEASRTSQS
-671 CLQNPAL
+671 CLQNPAF

-706 IKQRLKVIPAA
+706 IKQRLAVIPAA
-717 ALWLAPDC
+717 ALWVAPDC

-731 YKELAPSLKNMIAA
+731 YKELAPSLKNMVTA
-745 CRKIRQNLPLSKR
+745 CGRMRQMLSLPER

>member
-449 LIKRQDYEKF
+449 LIKRRDYEKF

-501 VTQNAWIQSYGSR
+501 VTQNGWIQSYGSR

-524 IKYRQAMTVKWIKY
+524 IKYRQAMTVKWSKY
-538 AQSLTTKP
+538 AQSLTAKP

-576 AAALKNEVTALEKSG
+576 AAALKNEVAALEKSG

-615 YLETAV
+615 YLEIAV

-648 IIPWLN
+648 IIPWLD
-654 KLEAD
+654 KLDAD

-671 CLQNPAL
+671 CLPNPAF

-706 IKQRLKVIPAA
+706 IKQRLAVIPAA
-717 ALWLAPDC
+717 ALWVAPDC

>member
-9 PHIGKQRE
+9 PHIGKERE

-38 AAALRQVHWQNQV
+38 AVALRQVHWQNQV
-51 DGALDF
+51 DGALDY

-95 ALARGYRGEK
+95 ALARGYRDEK

-123 IVPEFSDDCAIK
+123 IVPEFSDDCDIK
-135 LISDAPLTQYREA
+135 LVSQTPLAQYREA
-148 ASYQLQKKLLLLG
+148 ASYQLKKKLLLLG

-170 YSGSKGPAAYVP
+170 YNGSKGPATYVP

-222 KTLYSELLAGKGKL
+222 KKLYSELLAGKGKL
-236 KILLQTYFGDVRD
+236 QILLQTYFGDVRD

-359 LLKELAAADPAVNS
+359 LLKELATADPAADSTAVTPTVNT
-373 NCCNAD
+373 A
-379 CIAVSNADCNTDNS
+379 
-393 TKNRAKLLPL
+393 KNQVKLLPL
-403 QAKVTYEQ
+403 QAKATYEQ
-411 RAQLQQQCL
+411 RAKLQQQCL

-434 QSQAVRQNRRLYNKQ
+434 QSQAVRQNRRRYNKQ
-449 LIKRQDYEKF
+449 LLKLCDYEKF
-459 NYAAIK
+459 NYAEIK
-465 KCIRFQEEMGLDVLV
+465 KCIRFQEEIGLDVLV

-514 CVKPPIIVGD
+514 CVKPPIIVDD
-524 IKYRQAMTVKWIKY
+524 IKYRQPMTVKWIKY
-538 AQSLTTKP
+538 AQTLTTKP

-648 IIPWLN
+648 IIPWLD
-654 KLEAD
+654 KLDAD
-659 VILLEASRTSPS
+659 VILLEASRTSQS
-671 CLQNPAL
+671 CLQNPAF

-691 VHSECIPSVAEFLTA
+691 VHSECIPSVAELLTA
-706 IKQRLKVIPAA
+706 IKQRLAVIPAA
-717 ALWLAPDC
+717 ALWVAPDC

-731 YKELAPSLKNMIAA
+731 YKELAPSLKNMVTA
-745 CRKIRQNLPLSKR
+745 CRRMRQMLPLPER